1 MNFKI
6 SISSVAISAVFAFSQ
21 ANAQQISQIK
31 GANVLF
37 AQCEGVPNQFG
48 NAVYVFT
55 NAKKWAYADQN
66 GYMGTSDVKGRDEWS
81 IYLKDNQQADVQI
94 DLWTKKC
101 IWSKAGS
108 SKREYKLVN
117 AGAAN

>member
-1 MNFKI
+1 MNAKFLI
-6 SISSVAISAVFAFSQ
+6 FSAAISAVFTFSQ
-21 ANAQQISQIK
+21 VNAQQFGQTK

-48 NAVYVFT
+48 NVVYVFT

-66 GYMGTSDVKGRDEWS
+66 GYMGTADVKGRDEWS

-94 DLWTKKC
+94 DLCTKKC

-117 AGAAN
+117 TGAAN

>member
-1 MNFKI
+1 MKSKFVML
-6 SISSVAISAVFAFSQ
+6 SVAISSVLAFSQ
-21 ANAQQISQIK
+21 ANAQQFGEVK
-31 GANVLF
+31 GANVRF
-37 AQCEGVPNQFG
+37 AQCQGVAGQFG

-55 NAKKWAYADQN
+55 DANKWAYADQN
-66 GYMGTSDVKGRDEWS
+66 GYMGTADVKGRDEWS
-81 IYLKDNQQADVQI
+81 VYLKDNQQADVQI

-101 IWSKAGS
+101 TWSKAGS